1 MYYKDMNRLAKN
13 YYSLPISI
21 VKGKDIHLWDKNGKK
36 YVDLLAG
43 YSAVNQGHCH
53 PSIVQRLINQSQQLT
68 LSSRVVN
75 SELLYN
81 WSEYITNKFNY
92 ESVLAMN
99 SGAEAVETA
108 VKLARKYGRE
118 VLNINRP
125 NIVCLTGN
133 FHGRTM
139 GTISLSDF
147 KKYKE
152 GFGPFI
158 NNIIH
163 VEINNSN
170 HLKQVFEKYN
180 NTISAILYE
189 PIQGEG
195 GIVVMNE
202 EFVSTMEMLKKQY
215 PQILFMA
222 DEIQCGLGR
231 VGALTASSKIFPN
244 LKPDVLILGK
254 ALSGGIL
261 PMSCI
266 LANNNSMNVFTPGTH
281 GSTFG
286 GNPLACAVSMEAV
299 DVIEKECIPNV
310 IKVQEQLKYELC
322 KLERNHITDIRGM
335 GLFYGVQFNNNY
347 DIEALRLRMLEAGYI
362 TCTSRH
368 NTMRITPPLTISR
381 IEIEKAIA
389 TMSIL
394 L

>member
-1 MYYKDMNRLAKN
+1 
-13 YYSLPISI
+13 
-21 VKGKDIHLWDKNGKK
+21 
-36 YVDLLAG
+36 
-43 YSAVNQGHCH
+43 
-53 PSIVQRLINQSQQLT
+53 
-68 LSSRVVN
+68 
-75 SELLYN
+75 
-81 WSEYITNKFNY
+81 
-92 ESVLAMN
+92 MN
-99 SGAEAVETA
+99 SGAEAVETSI
-108 VKLARKYGRE
+108 KLARKYGRE
-118 VLNINRP
+118 VLNIDRP

-133 FHGRTM
+133 FHGRTL

-158 NNIIH
+158 DNIIH

-189 PIQGEG
+189 PEKTKFYSATLLGKSKAFPNNEPIQGEG
-195 GIVVMNE
+195 GIVVMNK
-202 EFVSTMEMLKKQY
+202 EFISTMEMLKKQY

-231 VGALTASSKIFPN
+231 VGALTASSVISPN

-254 ALSGGIL
+254 ALSGGFI

-310 IKVQEQLKYELC
+310 IKVQDQLKYELC

-381 IEIEKAIA
+381 TEIEKAIA
-389 TMSIL
+389 KLSIL

>member
-1 MYYKDMNRLAKN
+1 MNRLAKN